1 MDSPIR
7 CPRCQTDMISSFP
20 FGFVKTPD
28 GPSRTYI
35 CSRCRFLF
43 AMSVDISNQV
53 PSAKVENGNIKARMD
68 VPQVAS
74 SLEEAPG

>member
-7 CPRCQTDMISSFP
+7 CPRCQTDMISSYP
-20 FGFVKTPD
+20 FGFVKTPL

-43 AMSVDISNQV
+43 AMNIDLNNQAPTV
-53 PSAKVENGNIKARMD
+53 KVEKYNIKARID

-74 SLEEAPG
+74 NHEEITG